1 MPNEK
6 PPGSLQEWQDG
17 YYKQMQEG
25 EPILDTEC
33 QLAVLAIVADGNPW
47 TGFSG
52 VLAEGDGDG
61 GSVGY
66 RFVSNWHTKKIVET
80 YHWEGR
86 RRILADILIRLA
98 QNLC

>member
-1 MPNEK
+1 
-6 PPGSLQEWQDG
+6 
-17 YYKQMQEG
+17 MQEG

-66 RFVSNWHTKKIVET
+66 RFVSN
-80 YHWEGR
+80 
-86 RRILADILIRLA
+86 
-98 QNLC
+98 